1 MDKIAQNRE
10 FFKADFEILKQIKT
24 DKQKGIPAPSFQKE
38 YDSNSNL
45 IELPPVSKDILI
57 KPNVLDCIDDRR
69 SIRKYSDEKI
79 NLSELSYLLWATQ
92 GIQTVKD
99 KFSALRTVPSAGC
112 THPFETY
119 LIINNVDGLKSGVY
133 RYLPL
138 EHKLL
143 FIKTLSN
150 IDDEIDKATPN
161 QPFVQG
167 FVSKSAV
174 VFAWSCIPYRSEH
187 RFSITAH
194 KKILID
200 IGHVCQNL
208 YIASESLNYGTCAI
222 GIYDQ
227 DIIDNMLDLDGENE
241 FVIYMAC
248 LGKKFE

>member
-1 MDKIAQNRE
+1 MDKFSQNRE

-38 YDSNSNL
+38 YNPNSEL
-45 IELPPVSKDILI
+45 IELPSVDKDILV
-57 KPNVLDCIDDRR
+57 KPNILDCINDRR
-69 SIRKYSDEKI
+69 SVRKYGNEKI
-79 NLSELSYLLWATQ
+79 TLAELSYLLWATQ

-99 KFSALRTVPSAGC
+99 KSSALRTVPSAGC

-119 LIINNVDGLKSGVY
+119 LIINNVENLKCGVY

-143 FIKTLSN
+143 LIKSLN
-150 IDDEIDKATPN
+150 NVDDAIDKATPN

-187 RFSITAH
+187 KFNITAH

-208 YIASESLNYGTCAI
+208 YIASESLNHGTCAI

-227 DIIDNMLDLDGENE
+227 DIIDNMLDLDGVDE

-248 LGKKFE
+248 VGKKL

>member
-1 MDKIAQNRE
+1 MDKIKQNRE
-10 FFKADFEILKQIKT
+10 FFKADFETLKNIKT
-24 DKQKGIPAPSFQKE
+24 DKQKGILAPSFQKE
-38 YDSNSNL
+38 YDPNSDL
-45 IELPPVSKDILI
+45 IELPPLSKDILV
-57 KPNVLDCIDDRR
+57 KSNVFDCIKDRR
-69 SIRKYSDEKI
+69 SIRKYSNEEI
-79 NLSELSYLLWATQ
+79 SLSELSYLLWTTQ
-92 GIQTVKD
+92 GIQSVKD

-119 LIINNVDGLKSGVY
+119 LIINNVTDLNCGVY

-143 FIKTLSN
+143 FVKTLNN
-150 IDDEIDKATPN
+150 IHDKINKATPN
-161 QPFVQG
+161 QPFAQD

-227 DIIDNMLDLDGENE
+227 NIIDDMLDLDGEDE

-248 LGKKFE
+248 VGKKL